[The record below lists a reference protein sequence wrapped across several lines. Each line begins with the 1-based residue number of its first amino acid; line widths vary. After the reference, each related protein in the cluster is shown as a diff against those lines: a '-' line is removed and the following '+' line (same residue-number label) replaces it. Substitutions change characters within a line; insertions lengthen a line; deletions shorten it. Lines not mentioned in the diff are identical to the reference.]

1 LGGLVWRWLGGKSRM
16 ASLNLDRCLNI
27 PDDYQGYDTNLFCI
41 PNHYEDSIGN
51 VMIPYGL
58 IMDRIEKLARDV
70 FYDMLDQGREPL
82 HALCVLKGGYK
93 FFSDMLDKI
102 NSLNSNHSE
111 GSVQVSVDFIRL
123 KSYEN
128 DQSLGEIKIIGLED
142 LESLRGKNVLIVE
155 DIIDTGRTM
164 KKLLNTLNKYG
175 PKSLKTACLLRK
187 RTPLSSN
194 YVPDYVGF
202 EIPDK
207 FVIGYALDYN
217 EYFRDLMHICVI
229 SQKGIE
235 KYKQ

>member
-1 LGGLVWRWLGGKSRM
+1 MGFHHLEPLASVSSKHGKPQPGQMSQHSGR
-16 ASLNLDRCLNI
+16 LPRLPDKPLLHPQPLRGLDR
-27 PDDYQGYDTNLFCI
+27 QR
-41 PNHYEDSIGN
+41 E
-51 VMIPYGL
+51 IPYGL
-58 IMDRIEKLARDV
+58 IMDRIEKLARDC
-70 FYDMLDQGREPL
+70 FYDMLGQGREPL

-128 DQSLGEIKIIGLED
+128 DQSSGEIKIIGLQD

-164 KKLLNTLNKYG
+164 KKLLNTLNKHG
-175 PKSLKTACLLRK
+175 PKTLKTACLLRK

-202 EIPDK
+202 EIPAP
-207 FVIGYALDYN
+207 VVEN
-217 EYFRDLMHICVI
+217 
-229 SQKGIE
+229 QKTCQSFFLLFSSFM
-235 KYKQ
+235 KVQLRF